1 MLFFFLLTNLSEVL
15 AHQVSLPT
23 DCLFD
28 CLFVFLFVFLVCFYF
43 LFEAW
48 RFLLKTLFLFAF
60 L

>member
-28 CLFVFLFVFLVCFYF
+28 CLFVCFLGLFFVFCLRLGDSC
-43 LFEAW
+43 
-48 RFLLKTLFLFAF
+48 
-60 L
+60 